1 MTELWLLE
9 EDSRKALPEGKS
21 ALDLDSVSRPRLK
34 SYVEAVLKI
43 FESGGA
49 HYLFT
54 CAYT

>member
-1 MTELWLLE
+1 MGE
-9 EDSRKALPEGKS
+9 S

-34 SYVEAVLKI
+34 SYVGAVLKI